1 MVVEIP
7 IILAAD
13 ENYAKYM
20 YITILSAL
28 ENKNDKTIYKF
39 FLLVPKEFEEK
50 TSNYFYD
57 LEKKYKNTSI
67 KFVEMREDFQNH
79 TMSIRHITSP
89 TYYRLRAAEL
99 LRSYDKSIYLD
110 VDVIINKDLSE
121 LYDIELGDNYIAG
134 VKAATYIMKKY
145 NLKYYKSI
153 GLPETS
159 QYINAGVTLWNL
171 AKIRE
176 DNLSEKLF
184 ELSMQNFS
192 SMDQDVINV
201 AFYNNIKHLD
211 LKYNLMTKYDNF
223 QKPKRSEY
231 KKLAEIYGDENIK
244 NALKNPVIIHYADQ
258 RKPWNCDSVMLSKYW
273 WRYAKMSPYYKEI
286 YKTYRKKY
294 PRIKQVFQV
303 TNVGVHKVITFC
315 GVKIKIKNKRK
326 EFELSLKNQI
336 QGVEKQVKM
345 LKDQTKDIFESRF
358 EKCQEELKSTRNY
371 IETIFESQKLS
382 SRFEKE
388 RCRELYEQI
397 DKENFLK
404 LYQNLIKNLDD
415 NSIDCVSKILS
426 RVQQIAT
433 SNNARFD
440 IFTEE
445 EIKQFKNLKKE
456 FHSQIIK
463 ISDEVWAYKQYLL
476 PIKHFESSV
485 FYYKHQLGDLKNIDS
500 FKDKDI
506 IDAGGFI
513 GDSAIVFSPYTNGNV
528 YTFEP
533 TTQNYNM
540 MLETIKLNESKNI
553 VPVKLGLGSKD
564 EVLEINID
572 SSASSINRVLHE
584 NLQKESIHI
593 TTLDK
598 FVEEHN
604 LKVGL
609 IKVDIEGFEQ
619 EFLRGALNTIKTQ
632 KPTLLLSIYHNAD
645 DFFNIKPFIESLDL
659 GYSLKIVRPNDGGVR
674 GETLLICE

>member
-303 TNVGVHKVITFC
+303 TNVGVHKVITIL
-315 GVKIKIKNKRK
+315 GVKLKIKSKKLVERQRFASLENRINVVKEEITELNSENKK
-326 EFELSLKNQI
+326 LCEKYDKQISDLKLELDKANDKISLLEDKNSCSP
-336 QGVEKQVKM
+336 EKFPIR
-345 LKDQTKDIFESRF
+345 LSDD
-358 EKCQEELKSTRNY
+358 EKNKIIDNL
-371 IETIFESQKLS
+371 KLS
-382 SRFEKE
+382 KSYLEFGAGGSTFIASINSNCEIISVE
-388 RCRELYEQI
+388 S
-397 DKENFLK
+397 
-404 LYQNLIKNLDD
+404 D
-415 NSIDCVSKILS
+415 NSW
-426 RVQQIAT
+426 
-433 SNNARFD
+433 
-440 IFTEE
+440 
-445 EIKQFKNLKKE
+445 IKYIKE
-456 FHSQIIK
+456 
-463 ISDEVWAYKQYLL
+463 W
-476 PIKHFESSV
+476 
-485 FYYKHQLGDLKNIDS
+485 
-500 FKDKDI
+500 
-506 IDAGGFI
+506 
-513 GDSAIVFSPYTNGNV
+513 
-528 YTFEP
+528 
-533 TTQNYNM
+533 
-540 MLETIKLNESKNI
+540 
-553 VPVKLGLGSKD
+553 
-564 EVLEINID
+564 
-572 SSASSINRVLHE
+572 RVLDKVDFRYVNIGKIKSWGKPANE
-584 NLQKESIHI
+584 DYKSDWSKYSSEVFCDDKAKKADLVFIDGRFRVACTLAAIMNCSDDVKIMIHDFWNRPQYHVLLNYLD
-593 TTLDK
+593 TLDK
-598 FVEEHN
+598 VET
-604 LKVGL
+604 LGVFKK
-609 IKVDIEGFEQ
+609 KVDINYDEISE
-619 EFLRGALNTIKTQ
+619 LYK
-632 KPTLLLSIYHNAD
+632 KY
-645 DFFNIKPFIESLDL
+645 
-659 GYSLKIVRPNDGGVR
+659 
-674 GETLLICE
+674 CENYE